1 MMLGKFFASR
11 LRVGVFVLPADV
23 DTITETSEMELV
35 ELFFMTPVC
44 RPGFRAVELG
54 GENDCA
60 VKFQFGFKANT
71 SPLLDIRPQS
81 LKGTACLGHS
91 VVDLGI
97 DIGNA
102 GECTAAHGTGFLEL
116 GETSLWSFWC

>member
-1 MMLGKFFASR
+1 MMLGEFFALR
-11 LRVGVFVLPADV
+11 LRVGVLVLPADAN
-23 DTITETSEMELV
+23 TIRETSEMELV
-35 ELFFMTPVC
+35 LLFFMTPVC

-81 LKGTACLGHS
+81 PKDTACLGHS

-97 DIGNA
+97 DIGIA